1 VTASS
6 LNLGRLEAIVEQS
19 RDLMLVLDAGGIVE
33 YSSPA
38 CAALLDDQIDCFEG
52 LPLAARVHPEDIPL
66 LERIAAS
73 VPGEFVQVG
82 RLRLERASGGW
93 AILDVTARNCLH
105 EERVRGI
112 VLTCRDVAQQEEME
126 RRIRRV
132 ALEDV
137 LTRLPTRNYFIE
149 QLDAALTSG
158 ESLAV
163 LSVDL
168 DGFRRVNDYE
178 GHDVGDDVLR
188 TLGSRMRDLD
198 RERMTVA
205 RVGGDQFML
214 FARAIDDAAAALQI
228 ASELTRAVSEEI
240 SIGDRTFTLS
250 STIGIALA
258 PDHGRSALELI
269 RCSEIAMT
277 MAKSGA
283 AGNAL
288 VFTER
293 MRGRISERREAEVEL
308 RRGLANA
315 EFHMVYQPEVRLD
328 GGGLVALEALVR
340 LPGYRHSTEH
350 MIRAAEESRLIVPL
364 GERVL
369 ELAVA
374 DAAIWNRAGRNVR
387 LAVNISPEHV
397 RSGSIGTTVEQVLE
411 RHGLPASQLE
421 LELTEHVVLEQSD
434 DAIRSIGKLREAGVT
449 IAIDDFGT
457 GYSSLAYLRRF
468 PVDKL
473 KIDRAFVAGL
483 TESIRDTALV
493 DAMISVALKLGL
505 SVVAEGIES
514 PEQAEILRGMGC
526 PLGQGYWFGR
536 PVPAATVNWDTGAG
550 DVLAG

>member
-1 VTASS
+1 MTERA
-6 LNLGRLEAIVEQS
+6 LGIGRLEAIVEQS
-19 RDLMLVLDAGGIVE
+19 RDLMLVIDAHGIVE
-33 YSSPA
+33 YASPA
-38 CAALLDDQIDCFEG
+38 CAALLDDQIDRFEG
-52 LPLAARVHPEDIPL
+52 LPFATRVHPEDQRL

-82 RLRLERASGGW
+82 RVRIARASGGW

-105 EERVRGI
+105 EERVCGI
-112 VLTCRDVAQQEEME
+112 VLTCRDMAHQEEME

-132 ALEDV
+132 ALEDA

-149 QLDAALTSG
+149 QLDGALAG
-158 ESLAV
+158 GGPLAV

-168 DGFRRVNDYE
+168 DNFRRVNDYD

-188 TLGSRMRDLD
+188 TLGTRMRGLD
-198 RERMTVA
+198 PERMTVA

-214 FARAIDDAAAALQI
+214 FARGIDDDAVALRL
-228 ASELTRAVSEEI
+228 ARELTRAVSEEI
-240 SIGDRTFTLS
+240 AVGDRTFTLT

-258 PDHGRSALELI
+258 PAHGRSALELI

-277 MAKSGA
+277 TAKGAA

-308 RRGLANA
+308 RRGLTNE
-315 EFHMVYQPEVRLD
+315 EFQMLYQPEVRLD
-328 GGGLVALEALVR
+328 DGELVALEALVR

-350 MIRAAEESRLIVPL
+350 MIRAAEESRLILPL

-369 ELAVA
+369 DLAVA
-374 DAAIWNRAGRNVR
+374 DAAAWTRAGRNVR
-387 LAVNISPEHV
+387 LAVNISPEQV
-397 RSGSIGTTVEQVLE
+397 RAGSIGTSVERALNLY
-411 RHGLPASQLE
+411 GLPASQLE

-434 DAIRSIGKLREAGVT
+434 EAIRTIGNLRELGVT

-473 KIDRAFVAGL
+473 KIDRTFVAGL
-483 TESIRDTALV
+483 AESARDHALV

-505 SVVAEGIES
+505 SIVAEGIES
-514 PEQAEILRGMGC
+514 PEQAAILRAMGC
-526 PLGQGYWFGR
+526 PLGQGFWFGR
-536 PVPAATVNWDTGAG
+536 PVPIPAVNWDAGAG
-550 DVLAG
+550 GVLSG

>member
-1 VTASS
+1 VTEVS
-6 LNLGRLEAIVEQS
+6 LSAGRLEAIVEQS

-33 YSSPA
+33 YASPA
-38 CAALLDDQIDCFEG
+38 CATLLDDQIERFEG
-52 LPLAARVHPEDIPL
+52 LPFATRVHPEDGGL

-73 VPGEFVQVG
+73 VPGEFIQVG
-82 RLRLERASGGW
+82 RLRIARASGGW

-112 VLTCRDVAQQEEME
+112 VLTCRDVAQHEEME

-132 ALEDV
+132 ALEDA

-149 QLDAALTSG
+149 QLDAALAGGTP
-158 ESLAV
+158 LAV

-168 DGFRRVNDYE
+168 DNFRRVNDYD

-188 TLGSRMRDLD
+188 TLGSRMGGLD

-214 FARAIDDAAAALQI
+214 FAREVDDDAGALRL
-228 ASELTRAVSEEI
+228 AGELTRAVSEEI
-240 SIGDRTFTLS
+240 AVGDRTFSLM

-258 PDHGRSALELI
+258 PAHGRSALELI
-269 RCSEIAMT
+269 RCAEIAMST
-277 MAKSGA
+277 AKGGA
-283 AGNAL
+283 AGDAL

-308 RRGLANA
+308 RRGLTNE
-315 EFHMVYQPEVRLD
+315 EFHMLYQPEVRLD

-350 MIRAAEESRLIVPL
+350 MIRAAEESRLILPL

-369 ELAVA
+369 DLAVA
-374 DAAIWNRAGRNVR
+374 DAAAWNRAGRNVR
-387 LAVNISPEHV
+387 LAVNISPEQV
-397 RSGSIGTTVEQVLE
+397 RSGSIGASVERVLE
-411 RHGLPASQLE
+411 HYGLPASQLE

-434 DAIRSIGKLREAGVT
+434 DAIRTIGKLRDLGVT

-483 TESIRDTALV
+483 TESARDHALV

-505 SVVAEGIES
+505 SIVAEGIES
-514 PEQAEILRGMGC
+514 PEQAAILRGMGC
-526 PLGQGYWFGR
+526 QLGQGYWFGQ
-536 PVPAATVNWDTGAG
+536 PAAASAVDWDTGAG
-550 DVLAG
+550 DILAG